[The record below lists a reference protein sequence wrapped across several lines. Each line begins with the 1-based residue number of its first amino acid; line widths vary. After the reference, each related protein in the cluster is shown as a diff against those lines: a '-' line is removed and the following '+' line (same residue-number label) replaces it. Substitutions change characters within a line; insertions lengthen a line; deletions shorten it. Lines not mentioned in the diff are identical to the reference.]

1 MCGKKKSER
10 DEEVELAIIEK
21 IHVLTELAVIRDNN
35 HAKEIRERM
44 EQSIISQP
52 DRDPDIIIDQIGREL
67 INAFY
72 G

>member
-1 MCGKKKSER
+1 MPRKKKPKI
-10 DEEVELAIIEK
+10 DEEIKLAIIEK
-21 IHVLTELAVIRDNN
+21 IHVLTELAVIRDND

-44 EQSIISQP
+44 EWSIISQP
-52 DRDPDIIIDQIGREL
+52 DRDPEVIIDQIGREL